1 MSDLR
6 KKLSRSKSAPKKYT
20 IKRAAA
26 LIAFIFIFILTSISF
41 SHDQL
46 SSGNSTAIADGQNLV
61 SVFYDGQNKTVA
73 TGANTVG
80 EALKKMGITIQNGDV
95 VEPAVNKVL
104 DRGVTNVNI
113 YRALTYTIV
122 DGSKTTVTSS
132 GYRSPR
138 KVIEQQGVVLYPE
151 DSVATERASNFVGD
165 VSVGQKLIIDR
176 ATPVKVVLSGKT
188 FEFRTHSKTV
198 KDLLSEKGLEVKP
211 KDIINASID
220 SPITDNQTIII
231 SRLAQRIS
239 TEEIP
244 IPQTEIQNVDSTKP
258 SDYTSVQDPGAPGK
272 KVVSYL
278 ITEQDGIEQNRQ
290 VLEEK
295 ITLAARPRV
304 VVIGP
309 VDTSYKMFIYYNES
323 GNNPIR
329 RNSSGCLGIGQACPG
344 SKLLAVCP
352 DLDYNCEDKFFTDY
366 ANQRYGGWYNAYI
379 FWRKNHWW

>member
-244 IPQTEIQNVDSTKP
+244 ILQTEIQNVDSTKP

-272 KVVSYL
+272 KIGARRQPRLPRRTTGRSL
-278 ITEQDGIEQNRQ
+278 QRGRDQEQGRSTALFRRRQ
-290 VLEEK
+290 
-295 ITLAARPRV
+295 
-304 VVIGP
+304 
-309 VDTSYKMFIYYNES
+309 
-323 GNNPIR
+323 
-329 RNSSGCLGIGQACPG
+329 
-344 SKLLAVCP
+344 
-352 DLDYNCEDKFFTDY
+352 
-366 ANQRYGGWYNAYI
+366 
-379 FWRKNHWW
+379 WRKTPTRAKRKSWPLLLKTDARRQCRLQGGNKPEAAEQPDMAKVGQGQTLSLGWKACIGARRQTL